1 MNKRKKVLGVFFATI
16 VLFASVLWDCNLN
29 AYAVDNKV
37 RVVDGATAVN
47 MVLPTYG
54 TCFMGNQT
62 VYSDGTGR
70 MRNAAQV
77 FDLMARSGYDLWIS
91 ANEGE
96 MSVTI
101 ENYDNKNADLY
112 NMPDESIKKFFGSI
126 DSQIR
131 QSMDKEGVKVS
142 DITTD
147 IVKYNRNKFLR
158 VKMEADPPYSEVYQY
173 CTLKQN
179 KMITIRLICY
189 NKVADINSFALNP
202 NNIVG
207 NLSIERVAAK

>member
-1 MNKRKKVLGVFFATI
+1 MKKREKVFWVFCATV
-16 VLFASVLWDCNLN
+16 VLFVSVMWESGLT
-29 AYAVDNKV
+29 AFAVDNKV

-47 MVLPTYG
+47 MILPTYG

-62 VYSDGTGR
+62 VYSDGTGSF
-70 MRNAAQV
+70 RNAPQV
-77 FDLMARSGYDLWIS
+77 YDLMARSGYDLWIS

-112 NMPDESIKKFFGSI
+112 NMPDDAIKKFFGSL
-126 DSQIR
+126 DAQLR
-131 QSMDKEGVKVS
+131 QAMTRQGVTVNDVK
-142 DITTD
+142 TD
-147 IVKYNRNKFLR
+147 IVKYDKNKYLR

-189 NKVADINSFALNP
+189 NKVADINSYALNP

-207 NLSIERVAAK
+207 NISIERIAAK